1 MIDFFIEPDPKGEF
15 GTQLKELY
23 PIGSK
28 VKVTVQRARLD
39 LTKKKKILDRFI
51 TTVSLPIVPV
61 LFLGFLSRTAA
72 FDCRFI
78 WLEFHF

>member
-39 LTKKKKILDRFI
+39 LTKKKKYSIGL
-51 TTVSLPIVPV
+51 LQQ
-61 LFLGFLSRTAA
+61 
-72 FDCRFI
+72 
-78 WLEFHF
+78 

>member
-1 MIDFFIEPDPKGEF
+1 MFSTPRKGLLTGMIDFFIEPDPKGEF

-39 LTKKKKILDRFI
+39 LTKKKKYSIGL
-51 TTVSLPIVPV
+51 LQQ
-61 LFLGFLSRTAA
+61 
-72 FDCRFI
+72 
-78 WLEFHF
+78 